1 MITASV
7 EVPKAEAC
15 VSPLAMANSK
25 TGSSS
30 ETSSLS
36 SQPSKMV
43 FSSLSVL
50 NSRIPWPRSLMPGFR
65 IHHSRSA
72 GGSASFLTKLSRSS

>member
-7 EVPKAEAC
+7 EVPK
-15 VSPLAMANSK
+15 VDPANSE
-25 TGSSS
+25 TVSSS

-36 SQPSKMV
+36 QSSNIV

-50 NSRIPWPRSLMPGFR
+50 NSRIPWPRSLMLGFR

-72 GGSASFLTKLSRSS
+72 GGSASFLTKLSSSS